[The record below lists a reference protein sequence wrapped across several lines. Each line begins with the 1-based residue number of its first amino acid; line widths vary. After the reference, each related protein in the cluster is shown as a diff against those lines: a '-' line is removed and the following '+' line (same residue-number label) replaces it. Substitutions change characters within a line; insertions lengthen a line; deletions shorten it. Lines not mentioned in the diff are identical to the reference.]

1 MSAEAQS
8 KGKGDGGL
16 VGDKHCIESLR
27 QIRKIMPLERGDDA
41 EDYGMIRTS
50 APFLIVYPGK
60 I

>member
-50 APFLIVYPGK
+50 APF
-60 I
+60 